1 MNSAAVSLSVTLSAA
16 LLLSACAAERPDDP
30 RIATVQTSGPLRGS
44 RVMAFATTRDATAC
58 RTFYEGV
65 LGLRVLTDDP
75 MALVLD
81 SGGTIIRI
89 QKIPSHEPEQFTVLG
104 WTTPDIRATVARL
117 NTAGVAIERYEWM
130 SMQDQSGVATFPGGD
145 MVAWFKD
152 PDGNIL
158 SVAQLK

>member
-1 MNSAAVSLSVTLSAA
+1 
-16 LLLSACAAERPDDP
+16 
-30 RIATVQTSGPLRGS
+30 
-44 RVMAFATTRDATAC
+44 MAFATTRDPTAC
-58 RTFYEGV
+58 RAFYEGA

-158 SVAQLK
+158 SAAQLK